1 MTWLSIGTLALPAT
15 LQRHGL
21 AMRAEVARLGI
32 ELTTGERVAPQ
43 KQLRGDLGALS
54 AIEARTTRIAAYTEA
69 AKQAAAATDGAQN
82 ALERASTL
90 GSDTASRMLA
100 VSIEGTAPA
109 TLRTASTAARG
120 ALEDLT
126 GTLSQRIAGRAIFSG
141 TASDVSPLPD
151 AETILSTLA
160 PALAGLTSAQDIADA
175 INTEILNAG
184 GLFDTAL
191 YQGGPAAP
199 GASIDTGSTVAALPT
214 AADPSLRRLLAGL
227 VMSAVA
233 GDDSLS
239 LTEGQRRAL
248 ARTGA
253 ETLMSAAPA
262 LAETQGAVGTSQE
275 RLDQTL
281 TRLSGERD
289 ALSIARSDLVGADPY
304 EAATRLQ
311 EAQARLESLYVV
323 TARTARLN
331 LTEYL

>member
-15 LQRHGL
+15 LKRNGL
-21 AMRAEVARLGI
+21 ALRSEVARLGI
-32 ELTTGERVAPQ
+32 ELTTGERVTPQ
-43 KQLRGDLGALS
+43 RQLRGDLGALS

-69 AKQAAAATDGAQN
+69 AKQASAATDGAQN
-82 ALERASTL
+82 ALERASAL

-109 TLRTASTAARG
+109 TLRTAATAARG
-120 ALEDLT
+120 ALDDLT
-126 GTLSQRIAGRAIFSG
+126 STLSQRIAGRAVFSG

-151 AETILSTLA
+151 AATILATLA
-160 PALAGLTSAQDIADA
+160 PALAGLTSAQDIAAA
-175 INTEILNAG
+175 IRTEIIDPG

-191 YQGGPAAP
+191 YQGGPAAV
-199 GASIDTGSTVAALPT
+199 GATIDTNSTVAPLPT
-214 AADPSLRRLLAGL
+214 AADPSLRQLLAGL
-227 VMSAVA
+227 VMSAVS
-233 GDDSLS
+233 GDDSLT
-239 LTEGQRRAL
+239 LTEGQRREL

-253 ETLMSAAPA
+253 EALMSAAPS

-304 EAATRLQ
+304 EAATRLE
-311 EAQARLESLYVV
+311 EAQARLETLYAV
-323 TARTARLN
+323 TARTSRLN

>member
-15 LQRHGL
+15 LKRHGL

-54 AIEARTTRIAAYTEA
+54 AIEARTTRIAAYAEA
-69 AKQAAAATDGAQN
+69 AKQASAATEAAQK
-82 ALERASTL
+82 ALERASTM

-100 VSIEGTAPA
+100 VSIEGTTPA
-109 TLRTASTAARG
+109 TLRTAATAARG

-126 GTLSQRIAGRAIFSG
+126 STLSQRIAGRALFSG
-141 TASDVSPLPD
+141 TASDMAPLPN
-151 AETILSTLA
+151 AETVLATLA
-160 PALAGLTSAQDIADA
+160 PALVGLTSAQDVANA
-175 INTEILNAG
+175 INTEIITPG

-191 YQGGPAAP
+191 YQGGPAAS
-199 GASIDTGSTVAALPT
+199 GAAIDRDSTVAPLPT
-214 AADPSLRRLLAGL
+214 AADPSLRQLLAGL

-233 GDDSLS
+233 GDDTLA
-239 LTEGQRRAL
+239 LTEGQRRTL

-253 ETLMSAAPA
+253 EALLGAAPA

-289 ALSIARSDLVGADPY
+289 ALLIARSDLVGADPY
-304 EAATRLQ
+304 EAVTRLE
-311 EAQARLESLYVV
+311 EAQARLETLYAV
-323 TARTARLN
+323 TARTSRLN